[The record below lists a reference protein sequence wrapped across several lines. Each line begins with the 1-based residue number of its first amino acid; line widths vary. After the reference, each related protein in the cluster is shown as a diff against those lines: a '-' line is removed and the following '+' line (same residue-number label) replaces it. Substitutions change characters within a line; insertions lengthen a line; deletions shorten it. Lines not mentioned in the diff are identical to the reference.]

1 MKKRESIIH
10 ISKRPP
16 LSNWK
21 MATYYGLAILCAVL
35 ISSLFVILTGT
46 DIVKFYQFVID
57 GSFKSDLSMRG
68 LVRNILPLLITSLGV
83 AVAFKMKFW
92 NIGAEGQ
99 LIMGAVGATFVAFT
113 FPNLPHGLLIL
124 LMALAGI
131 LAGGIWGLLVAF
143 FNCKFGTNETLLTL
157 MLNYVALYIVQWL
170 RDGPWRDPAAKG
182 FQKIPSLPKN
192 AWLDQVGGID
202 ITWIIA
208 LGLVV
213 LLFVY
218 FKYTKQ
224 GYEISVVGD
233 SKGTAHYAGMN
244 VNGIVMRTVF
254 ISAAIC
260 GLAGMLHVS
269 GDATTHQLT
278 MGVANG
284 VGFTAI
290 IVAWLAKLNPF
301 GVLVVSFFFGLLEK
315 SSGAI
320 ESGLH
325 LSKAFTDVY
334 QGIILFVILGFD
346 FFIRY
351 RVSLRLGSK
360 KKNKELKGEAEQ

>member
-1 MKKRESIIH
+1 MIH
-10 ISKRPP
+10 ISKRPS
-16 LSNWK
+16 LSIWK
-21 MATYYGLAILCAVL
+21 MIAFYAIAIVTAVV
-35 ISSLFVILTGT
+35 ISSLFVALTGT
-46 DIVKFYQFVID
+46 DIVQFYQYIFE
-57 GSFKSDLSMRG
+57 GSFRSSLSVQG
-68 LVRNILPLLITSLGV
+68 LIRNILPLLITSLGV

-99 LIMGAVGATFVAFT
+99 LIMGAVGASFVAFT
-113 FPNLPHGLLIL
+113 FPNLPHGILIL
-124 LMALAGI
+124 LMALAG
-131 LAGGIWGLLVAF
+131 LLFGGVWGLIVAF

-170 RDGPWRDPAAKG
+170 RDGPWRDPAFKG
-182 FQKIPSLPKN
+182 FQKISTLPEN
-192 AWLDQVGGID
+192 AWLDQVLGVD
-202 ITWIIA
+202 VTWVVS

-213 LLFVY
+213 LLFIY

-244 VNGIVMRTVF
+244 VNRVVMRTVF

-269 GDATTHQLT
+269 GDATSHQLT
-278 MGVANG
+278 MSVANG

-301 GVLVVSFFFGLLEK
+301 GIMAVSFFFGLLEK
-315 SSGAI
+315 GSGTI
-320 ESGLH
+320 ESNLH
-325 LSKAFTDVY
+325 LSAAFTDVY

-351 RVSLRLGSK
+351 RVSLRRKNPK
-360 KKNKELKGEAEQ
+360 KEAVQ

>member
-1 MKKRESIIH
+1 
-10 ISKRPP
+10 
-16 LSNWK
+16 
-21 MATYYGLAILCAVL
+21 
-35 ISSLFVILTGT
+35 
-46 DIVKFYQFVID
+46 
-57 GSFKSDLSMRG
+57 
-68 LVRNILPLLITSLGV
+68 
-83 AVAFKMKFW
+83 
-92 NIGAEGQ
+92 
-99 LIMGAVGATFVAFT
+99 
-113 FPNLPHGLLIL
+113 
-124 LMALAGI
+124 
-131 LAGGIWGLLVAF
+131 
-143 FNCKFGTNETLLTL
+143 
-157 MLNYVALYIVQWL
+157 MLNYIALYIVQWL

-192 AWLDQVGGID
+192 AWLDQVFDMD
-202 ITWIIA
+202 ITWIIG
-208 LGLVV
+208 LCLVV

-218 FKYTKQ
+218 FKFTKQ

-233 SKGTAHYAGMN
+233 SKSTAHYAGMN
-244 VNGIVMRTVF
+244 VNWIVMRTVF

-351 RVSLRLGSK
+351 RISLRLK
-360 KKNKELKGEAEQ
+360 KKKVQNLENEGEASK